1 MLITGAYARGK
12 ELKLLKL
19 TGSYL
24 LSELVPLTVIILED
38 LEGLGR
44 REVFE
49 GQQRDRQGGRI
60 FPETGKEKLNRWV
73 FKLARDKCLA
83 V

>member
-24 LSELVPLTVIILED
+24 LSELVLLTVMMLED

-49 GQQRDRQGGRI
+49 GQQRDR
-60 FPETGKEKLNRWV
+60 
-73 FKLARDKCLA
+73 
-83 V
+83 

>member
-24 LSELVPLTVIILED
+24 LSELVLLTVIMLED
-38 LEGLGR
+38 LERLGR

-49 GQQRDRQGGRI
+49 GQ
-60 FPETGKEKLNRWV
+60 
-73 FKLARDKCLA
+73 
-83 V
+83 